1 MDCQMDCQTTVII
14 ISYNNFDTTTGPCL
28 ESLFKDTTASS
39 FEIIVIDNASQDDTP
54 EKLEQ
59 LVNGKKNV
67 RLVLNNTN
75 RGFAGGNNDGANIA
89 RGEILI
95 LLNSDTIVPTGA
107 IGELSRIL
115 MDHTEWGMLGP
126 VTNEA
131 GNEQKIFVESRDPK
145 EIIREG
151 ERWCAHSRGDCFAS
165 ARLDFFCVAMRKATY
180 EQLGGLDEQFGPGY
194 YEDTDFSIRAKQRGL
209 TMIFTE
215 DVFIYHRAGKSFSK
229 MGKKFVKKLMRENKE
244 KLIKKHSGIIK
255 LHHMRD
261 RNMNV
266 MNQYVLLKE
275 NMDKS
280 FSKVLEYKFH
290 NRMQLARTMYPNNPL
305 KKLVYYC
312 RLKSLCNKYYR

>member
-1 MDCQMDCQTTVII
+1 MDCQMDFKTSIVIV
-14 ISYNNFDTTTGPCL
+14 SYNNFDTTTGPCL

-39 FEIIVIDNASQDDTP
+39 FEIIVIDNASQDNTP
-54 EKLEQ
+54 EKLKQ

-75 RGFAGGNNDGANIA
+75 RGFAGGNNDGASIA

-107 IGELSRIL
+107 IGKLSCLL
-115 MDHTEWGMLGP
+115 MDHPEWGMLGP

-131 GNEQKIFVESRDPK
+131 GNEQKIFVESRDLK

-151 ERWCAHSRGDCFAS
+151 KKWCACSEGDCFAS
-165 ARLDFFCVAMRKATY
+165 ERLDFFCVAMRKATY
-180 EQLGGLDEQFGPGY
+180 EQLGWLDEQFGLGY
-194 YEDTDFSIRAKQRGL
+194 FEDTDFSIRAKRIGL
-209 TMIFTE
+209 KMMFTE
-215 DVFIYHRAGKSFSK
+215 DVFVYHRAGKSFSN
-229 MGKKFVKKLMRENKE
+229 MGKKFVKKLMRENKK

-261 RNMNV
+261 RNINI
-266 MNQYVLLKE
+266 MNQYVLLKK

-280 FSKVLEYKFH
+280 LFQGLEYKFH
-290 NRMQLARTMYPNNPL
+290 NRLQLARNMYPNSPL
-305 KKLVYYC
+305 KKLFYYY
-312 RLKSLCNKYYR
+312 RLKTLCKKYYQ